1 MTGAEQQPVDIVDR
15 RLGAVGIEER
25 ELIWHTWEPSC
36 AHVQIQRRVGVT
48 GNVGAPWHPE
58 WMRAHDWT
66 DPFLTSVTSA
76 ADSPITHIERLPAN
90 RGATTNWPSW
100 VPESLRCAY
109 AAAGIERPWLHQAE
123 AAAHAWSGQSVVLA
137 TGTATGKSMGYQLP
151 VLSALLT
158 DRHAKAL
165 YISPTKALGHDQL
178 RAIRDLD
185 VDPGG
190 PLGIRASA
198 YDGDTIP
205 DERDW
210 VREHARWIF
219 TNPDMLSR
227 SILPRHAQWRMFF
240 RRLRFIVIDECH
252 VYRGLFGS
260 HTAHVLRRLR
270 RICAK
275 YGANPVFVLAS
286 ATSRNPAD
294 SASRLVG
301 LDCAAVT
308 ESAAPRGERTF
319 ALWEPPL
326 TDLVGEHGAPVRRTA
341 TAEAAR
347 LLADLV
353 IAGRRTLVF
362 VRSRRAAEIVTL
374 TAQQHLRDA
383 GANELVERVA
393 SYRAGYLPSE
403 RRALEAALSSG
414 ELLGAAATTALE
426 LGIDVAGLDSVI
438 VAGFPGTLA
447 SIWQQ
452 VGRAG
457 RRSNDSLAVFI
468 ARDEPLDTYLAHH
481 PEALFDQPIEAT
493 VLDPANPHVL
503 GPQLACAAY
512 ELPITPAETDALF
525 GGEIARS
532 VLAQLEV
539 ESVVRRRPAGWFY
552 SATDRPV
559 VDIRGTGATVALVD
573 SKTGAMVG
581 TVDGAAADGTVHPG
595 AVYLHRGETWVV
607 DDLDLTE
614 HVALMHPENP
624 PYSTYSQDHSDIRL
638 LEVLRSVTAGP
649 VDLHLVEVEVTNQVV
664 SFQRR
669 KTSTNEILDQTA
681 LDMPPHHLR
690 TKAVLW
696 TLSSD
701 AVDSLGPVGDV
712 STLLPGA
719 LHAAEHASIGMLPL
733 IATCDRWDI
742 GGISTAMHPDTMR
755 PSVFVYDGYPGGAG
769 FAAQGFERAPEWLG
783 ATLAAIE
790 ACECRDGC
798 PSCVQSP
805 KCGNGNDP
813 LSKQGAIAVLRLVVD
828 ALRQVDPAVAA
839 ADFEPRLIRIGS

>member
-1 MTGAEQQPVDIVDR
+1 
-15 RLGAVGIEER
+15 
-25 ELIWHTWEPSC
+25 
-36 AHVQIQRRVGVT
+36 
-48 GNVGAPWHPE
+48 
-58 WMRAHDWT
+58 MRANDWT
-66 DPFLTSVTSA
+66 DPFLASVTDA
-76 ADSPITHIERLPAN
+76 ADSPVTHVERLRAQQGVTADWPA
-90 RGATTNWPSW
+90 W
-100 VPESLRCAY
+100 VPAPLRDAY
-109 AAAGIERPWLHQAE
+109 AGCGIQRPWLHQVQAAE
-123 AAAHAWSGQSVVLA
+123 HAWFGHSTVLA
-137 TGTATGKSMGYQLP
+137 TGTATGKSLGYQLP
-151 VLSALLT
+151 VISELLR
-158 DRHAKAL
+158 DRRATAL

-178 RAIRDLD
+178 RAVRALQ

-190 PLGIRASA
+190 PAGIRAAA
-198 YDGDTIP
+198 YDGDTPP

-227 SILPRHAQWRMFF
+227 SLLPRHTRWRMFF
-240 RRLRFIVIDECH
+240 RRLKYVVIDECH

-275 YGANPVFVLAS
+275 YGASPVFLLAS
-286 ATSRNPAD
+286 ATSRNPAE

-301 LDCAAVT
+301 VDCLAVT
-308 ESAAPRGERTF
+308 ASTAERGERTF

-326 TDLVGEHGAPVRRTA
+326 TDLVGERGAPVRRTA

-362 VRSRRAAEIVTL
+362 VRSRRAAEVVTL

-383 GANELVERVA
+383 GAVDLVERVA

-403 RRALEAALSSG
+403 RRALEAALSG
-414 ELLGAAATTALE
+414 GRLLGAAATTALE
-426 LGIDVAGLDSVI
+426 LGIDVAGLDAVI

-457 RRSNDSLAVFI
+457 RRSNDSLAVFV

-481 PEALFDQPIEAT
+481 PEALFERPIEAT
-493 VLDPANPHVL
+493 VLDPANPYVL
-503 GPQLACAAY
+503 GPQLRCAAY
-512 ELPITPAETDALF
+512 ELPITLDETSTLF
-525 GGEIARS
+525 GGAVARE
-532 VLAQLEV
+532 VLATLES
-539 ESVVRRRPAGWFY
+539 ERVVRRRPAGWFY
-552 SATDRPV
+552 CATDRPV
-559 VDIRGTGATVALVD
+559 VDIRGAGSTVALVD
-573 SKTGAMVG
+573 STTGAMVG
-581 TVDGAAADGTVHPG
+581 TVDSASADGTVHPG

-607 DDLDLTE
+607 DDLDLE
-614 HVALMHPENP
+614 ESVALLHPENP

-638 LEVLRSVTAGP
+638 LQVLRSVPAGP
-649 VDLHLVEVEVTNQVV
+649 VELHLVDVEVTNQVV

-669 KTSTNEILDQTA
+669 KTFTNEVLDQTA
-681 LDMPPHHLR
+681 LDLPARQLR

-696 TLSSD
+696 TLSSE
-701 AVDSLGPVGDV
+701 AVESLGPVGDV
-712 STLLPGA
+712 AAVLPGA

-742 GGISTAMHPDTMR
+742 GGISTALHPDTMR
-755 PSVFVYDGYPGGAG
+755 PSVFVYDGHPGGAG
-769 FAAQGFERAPEWLG
+769 FAEQGFERAGEWLA
-783 ATLAAIE
+783 ATLDAIE

-813 LSKQGAIAVLRLVVD
+813 LSKDGATAVLRLVVA
-828 ALRQVDPAVAA
+828 ALNGTAA
-839 ADFEPRLIRIGS
+839 AARRADGAPRLIRAGA

>member
-1 MTGAEQQPVDIVDR
+1 
-15 RLGAVGIEER
+15 
-25 ELIWHTWEPSC
+25 
-36 AHVQIQRRVGVT
+36 
-48 GNVGAPWHPE
+48 
-58 WMRAHDWT
+58 MRTNDWT
-66 DPFLTSVTSA
+66 DPFLASVTSA
-76 ADSPITHIERLPAN
+76 ARSPITHVERLPAL
-90 RGATTNWPSW
+90 RAATVDWPAW
-100 VPESLRCAY
+100 VPGQLRAAY
-109 AAAGIERPWLHQAE
+109 AASGIERPWAHQVE
-123 AAAHAWSGQSVVLA
+123 AATQAWAGQSVVLS
-137 TGTATGKSMGYQLP
+137 TGTATGKSLGYQLP
-151 VLSALLT
+151 VLSELLT
-158 DRHAKAL
+158 DRRAKAL

-178 RAIRDLD
+178 RAIRELG
-185 VDPGG
+185 VDPAGAV
-190 PLGIRASA
+190 GIRASA
-198 YDGDTIP
+198 YDGDTVP

-227 SILPRHAQWRMFF
+227 TILPQHARWRMFF
-240 RRLRFIVIDECH
+240 RRLRYVVIDECH
-252 VYRGLFGS
+252 IYRGLFGS

-286 ATSRNPAD
+286 ATSRNPAE

-301 LDCAAVT
+301 VDCAAVT
-308 ESAAPRGERTF
+308 RSAAPRGERTF

-326 TDLVGEHGAPVRRTA
+326 TDLVGEHGAPVRRSA

-374 TAQQHLRDA
+374 AAQQHLRDA
-383 GANELVERVA
+383 GAGELVDRVA

-403 RRALEAALSSG
+403 RRALESALSSG
-414 ELLGAAATTALE
+414 ALLGAAATTALE
-426 LGIDVAGLDSVI
+426 LGIDVAGLDAVI

-481 PEALFDQPIEAT
+481 PEALFDRPIEAT
-493 VLDPANPHVL
+493 VLDPTNPHVL
-503 GPQLACAAY
+503 APQLACAAY
-512 ELPITPAETDALF
+512 ELPITVAETDALF
-525 GGEIARS
+525 GGAVART
-532 VLAQLEV
+532 VLGQLEHDK
-539 ESVVRRRPAGWFY
+539 VVRRRPAGWFY
-552 SATDRPV
+552 TALDRPS
-559 VDIRGTGATVALVD
+559 VDIRGAGATVALVD
-573 SKTGAMVG
+573 SATGAMVG
-581 TVDGAAADGTVHPG
+581 TVDTAAADGTVHPG
-595 AVYLHRGETWVV
+595 AVYLHRGDTWVV
-607 DDLDLTE
+607 DDLDLEE

-638 LEVLRSVTAGP
+638 LEVLRSVPAGP

-669 KTSTNEILDQTA
+669 NTSTNEVLDQTA
-681 LDMPPHHLR
+681 LDLPPHHLR

-701 AVDSLGPVGDV
+701 AVDSLGPVDDV
-712 STLLPGA
+712 SADLPGA

-742 GGISTAMHPDTMR
+742 GGISTALHPDTLR
-755 PSVFVYDGYPGGAG
+755 PSVFVYDGHPGGAG

-790 ACECRDGC
+790 ACKCREGC

-813 LSKQGAIAVLRLVVD
+813 LSKAGAIAVLRLVVD
-828 ALRQVDPAVAA
+828 ALNRAESLAGA
-839 ADFEPRLIRIGS
+839 SIEPRLIRASS